1 MLAYP
6 VPGKETTPLGVLA
19 PFLTLSGRP
28 LINSR
33 YAARINVRVNVVT
46 WSSGPAVCRRSCL
59 RPGCPCTRSDMWT
72 RGRPGG
78 SGQTADQSD
87 PHSHLDRG
95 FSHTG
100 LYRSLNIGPNGNLDA
115 NKGSKL
121 RAKLTRLMITLNF
134 YHFIICNHVICEP
147 NLNQKQGLHLVGP
160 GFRD

>member
-1 MLAYP
+1 MRDPQSVRALEPAVAGVLGGKRWSVSVSSVNTTLAYP

-115 NKGSKL
+115 NKGS
-121 RAKLTRLMITLNF
+121 
-134 YHFIICNHVICEP
+134 
-147 NLNQKQGLHLVGP
+147 
-160 GFRD
+160 